1 MMQCAAFVMARTW
14 RQEARRWRWARL
26 LSPSQAPSERIICTT
41 EVTTMQRIDALPASS
56 AGVSV
61 LCPVVGATHLSP
73 LMRARHA
80 FAARQR
86 RDQAPRLMHASA
98 ER

>member
-1 MMQCAAFVMARTW
+1 MGKASGPFQE
-14 RQEARRWRWARL
+14 RQAEK
-26 LSPSQAPSERIICTT
+26 IICTT
-41 EVTTMQRIDALPASS
+41 EVMTMQRIDALPASS

-80 FAARQR
+80 FAAPSATRPCSPTHARQR
-86 RDQAPRLMHASA
+86 RAVTH
-98 ER
+98 